1 MTAMRSASPDASRAR
16 RGRSTG
22 LDRALDLAA
31 AGLLGMF
38 LAVAVPLA
46 ALHAGRKVV
55 ELVEAAQAHES
66 LDEARARV
74 HGVEYTR
81 AIDQI
86 RGELPPGDAYLLV
99 MGGAPNSGGAYWVR
113 YDLAPRRAFYFGRL
127 DDFTSSAQ
135 VRHLLPTNLRHVV
148 VAFDSKEPPR
158 LYERYRF
165 LEEID
170 RRAREGSSGR

>member
-1 MTAMRSASPDASRAR
+1 MIAMPSASPDVSRPR
-16 RGRSTG
+16 RGTRTG

-46 ALHAGRKVV
+46 VLHAGRKVV
-55 ELVEAAQAHES
+55 EAAKAHES
-66 LDEARARV
+66 LAAARARV
-74 HGVEYTR
+74 HGLEYTR

-86 RGELPPGDAYLLV
+86 RRELPPDGAYLLV
-99 MGGAPNSGGAYWVR
+99 MGGEPNSGGAYWVR

-135 VRHLLPTNLRHVV
+135 VRHALPANLRHVV
-148 VAFDSKEPPR
+148 VAFDSKVPPR

-170 RRAREGSSGR
+170 RRAGEGSRGR

>member
-1 MTAMRSASPDASRAR
+1 MMAMRSASPDVSRAR
-16 RGRSTG
+16 RGTRTG

-46 ALHAGRKVV
+46 VLRAGGEV
-55 ELVEAAQAHES
+55 VEAAQAHES
-66 LDEARARV
+66 LAEARARV

-86 RGELPPGDAYLLV
+86 RRELPPGDAYLLV
-99 MGGAPNSGGAYWVR
+99 MGGEPNSGGAYWVR

-127 DDFTSSAQ
+127 DEFTSGAQ
-135 VRHLLPTNLRHVV
+135 VRHALPTNLRHVV
-148 VAFDSKEPPR
+148 VAFDSREPPR

-170 RRAREGSSGR
+170 RRAGEGSSGR

>member
-1 MTAMRSASPDASRAR
+1 MIAMRSANPDAARAR
-16 RGRSTG
+16 HGRSTG

-46 ALHAGRKVV
+46 VLHAGRKV
-55 ELVEAAQAHES
+55 VEAAQAHES

-86 RGELPPGDAYLLV
+86 RRELPPGDAYLLV
-99 MGGAPNSGGAYWVR
+99 MGGEPKSGGAYWVR

-135 VRHLLPTNLRHVV
+135 VRHALPTNLRHVV